1 MIASPPPAGG
11 LAGKIATC
19 FLPFAAGYF
28 LSYLYRTVNAVIAPN
43 LDAAFSLDASALGLL
58 TSAYFFGFSLVQL
71 PLGTALDRLGPR
83 RTNAALLLVAAV
95 GALVF
100 AAAPNLTTLAAGR
113 LLIGVGVSMCL
124 MAAFKANSQFW
135 PRERLPLAN
144 GVLMAFGGLGSA
156 VATLPVEWLLHVMD
170 WRGVFVAI
178 AVLTVAVSAYLMVAV
193 PERTTPNVTTWHDEI
208 VHARRIFS
216 DRSFWRIAPSMVA
229 AQSTYI
235 SYVSLW
241 IGPWLR
247 DVAGHDR
254 ATAAGLLAVVT
265 TAFMIGSALQ
275 GLVGDRAMRRRIPL
289 TTVLA
294 GYAVCFIVVEIPL
307 ILGVTAGATALW
319 ALFALLGAGSTLG
332 YAILQHEFPPSLAG
346 RVSCCMNLLIFV
358 MAFLVQWG
366 IGVVIDLAGAATP
379 ARGHSI
385 ALGTLAIAQLLALT
399 WLLSQRART

>member
-1 MIASPPPAGG
+1 MSAPPPPAGG
-11 LAGKIATC
+11 IVGKIATC

-43 LDAAFSLDASALGLL
+43 LDAAFTLDASALGLL

-71 PLGTALDRLGPR
+71 PLGAALDRLGPR
-83 RTNAALLLVAAV
+83 RTNAALLLIAAI
-95 GALVF
+95 GAVVF
-100 AAAPNLTTLAAGR
+100 AAAPNLATLAAGR

-156 VATLPVEWLLHVMD
+156 VATLPVEWLLHVMN
-170 WRGVFVAI
+170 WRGVFVLI
-178 AVLTVAVSAYLMVAV
+178 ALVTVAVSIYLVVAV
-193 PERTTPNVTTWHDEI
+193 PERATPSAATWRDEI
-208 VHARRIFS
+208 TYAREIFS
-216 DRSFWRIAPSMVA
+216 SPDFWRIAPSMVA

-254 ATAAGLLAVVT
+254 ATAAGLLAIIT
-265 TAFMIGSALQ
+265 TAFMLGSALQ
-275 GLVGDRAMRRRIPL
+275 GLVGDRAMRRGIPL
-289 TTVLA
+289 TSVLA
-294 GYAVCFIVVEIPL
+294 GYAVCFLVVEVPL
-307 ILGVTAGATALW
+307 IFGVTAASTATW
-319 ALFALLGAGSTLG
+319 SLFALLGAGSTLG
-332 YAILQHEFPPSLAG
+332 YAILQHQFPPSLAG

-358 MAFLVQWG
+358 MAFFVQWG
-366 IGVVIDLAGAATP
+366 IGVVIDLAGPTTP

-385 ALGTLAIAQLLALT
+385 ALAILATAQVAALV
-399 WLLSQRART
+399 WLLSRRPAT